1 MDFRYDRELNPNT
14 VDKEI
19 EGINY
24 HNIPMA
30 PSKAKAEQ
38 VFSQDPEKFAKLQE
52 LQRNMGKP
60 GGSIALTIF
69 QVENGVVNANN
80 AVEYFETDEAAD
92 YFRDAFDVFLNKP
105 EDAAVLFHCAGGKD
119 RTGIVSMLLLSA
131 LDFDKDVIM
140 QDYLM
145 TNTANAKQIE
155 EVTAA
160 AEEYTEDP
168 DIRYNI
174 IFSAAVYP
182 ELMEKNIND
191 FTEQYGSVKGFL
203 REKVGLTDDDFAK
216 LKELYLED

>member
-1 MDFRYDRELNPNT
+1 
-14 VDKEI
+14 
-19 EGINY
+19 
-24 HNIPMA
+24 
-30 PSKAKAEQ
+30 
-38 VFSQDPEKFAKLQE
+38 
-52 LQRNMGKP
+52 MGKP

>member
-1 MDFRYDRELNPNT
+1 
-14 VDKEI
+14 
-19 EGINY
+19 
-24 HNIPMA
+24 
-30 PSKAKAEQ
+30 
-38 VFSQDPEKFAKLQE
+38 
-52 LQRNMGKP
+52 
-60 GGSIALTIF
+60 
-69 QVENGVVNANN
+69 
-80 AVEYFETDEAAD
+80 
-92 YFRDAFDVFLNKP
+92 
-105 EDAAVLFHCAGGKD
+105 
-119 RTGIVSMLLLSA
+119 
-131 LDFDKDVIM
+131 M